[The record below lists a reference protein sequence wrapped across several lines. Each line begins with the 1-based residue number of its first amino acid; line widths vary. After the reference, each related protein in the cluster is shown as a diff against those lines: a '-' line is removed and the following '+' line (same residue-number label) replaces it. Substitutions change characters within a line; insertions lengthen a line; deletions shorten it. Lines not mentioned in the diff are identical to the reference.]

1 MNMTKIVSAIKTE
14 LGLFDVTLPIVDKEK
29 KEVPVEQVI
38 YNVIK
43 TVTIPMYSQYEPW
56 KREGDC
62 DIKSLKCV
70 DQQQSIYM
78 MPAILCMT
86 PILYIIDI
94 HMPYHNSRG
103 TYGDIAPAYGINRSA
118 QGVINSQAY
127 MMLAG
132 QMRAEPTWE
141 WLKNNKIR
149 LYGFPKS
156 VLTFCVA
163 CEHMPNGETIDEGCY
178 KSFLDLA
185 TLDMKIFLW
194 NLLKRYKSI
203 PSAHGNLNLEIDEY
217 QSAESE
223 KKAMLSEWDNVF
235 HLDMGW
241 EQFM

>member
-1 MNMTKIVSAIKTE
+1 MNMSNIVSTIITE
-14 LGLFDVTLPIVDKEK
+14 LGLFDITLPIVRENNREAPIE
-29 KEVPVEQVI
+29 EVVYHVL
-38 YNVIK
+38 K

-62 DIKSLKCV
+62 DVKTLKCV
-70 DQQQSIYM
+70 DQRDGIYM
-78 MPAILCMT
+78 LPAILCMT
-86 PILYIIDI
+86 PVLYIIDI
-94 HMPYHNSRG
+94 RMPYHNSRG

-141 WLKNNKIR
+141 WLKNNKVR
-149 LYGFPKS
+149 LYGFPKTM
-156 VLTFCVA
+156 LTFVVA
-163 CEHMPNGETIDEGCY
+163 CEHMPNGETIDDGCY

-185 TLDMKIFLW
+185 MLDMRIYLW
-194 NLLKRYKSI
+194 NLLKRYKTI
-203 PSAHGNLNLEIDEY
+203 PSAHGNLSLEIEDY
-217 QSAESE
+217 QSAEQE
-223 KKAMLSEWDNVF
+223 KKQMLSDWDDRY